1 MTLLAYALG
10 LTIGIAIGALLSR
23 MRYEPEIERLRRD
36 NEDLMS
42 CIGSAAAERR
52 AGSGYRQTM
61 SGEEAA

>member
-1 MTLLAYALG
+1 MTILSYAITLC
-10 LTIGIAIGALLSR
+10 IGMAIATWLCR

-36 NEDLMS
+36 NEDLVS
-42 CIGSAAAERR
+42 CIASAAAEGR